1 MDWPAFA
8 GVMWL
13 ALGFGMLSERWQAPG
28 LAFARW
34 ADRRYLGPQRLMDG
48 LCLPVAMQP
57 ASHSLTRTYSR
68 PPGLAFRY
76 QVTDRCWHCDA
87 ARPHPATGWRVR
99 FPLPPPRPG
108 YDYHLALL
116 GKHPPP
122 WPPGWLCPACRH
134 GNHGCA
140 PGLCRAPV
148 QCRVRW

>member
-8 GVMWL
+8 GVLWL

-87 ARPHPATGWRVR
+87 ARPHPATGWRV
-99 FPLPPPRPG
+99 PR
-108 YDYHLALL
+108 
-116 GKHPPP
+116 
-122 WPPGWLCPACRH
+122 
-134 GNHGCA
+134 
-140 PGLCRAPV
+140 
-148 QCRVRW
+148 

>member
-1 MDWPAFA
+1 VDWPAFA

-68 PPGLAFRY
+68 PPGRA
-76 QVTDRCWHCDA
+76 
-87 ARPHPATGWRVR
+87 
-99 FPLPPPRPG
+99 LPQAGECRGSLSPS
-108 YDYHLALL
+108 
-116 GKHPPP
+116 GK
-122 WPPGWLCPACRH
+122 GARH
-134 GNHGCA
+134 G
-140 PGLCRAPV
+140 R
-148 QCRVRW
+148 